1 LCNSLRK
8 GPTTSIPINPDST
21 FFAIGLFIM
30 ARDFKSSSSFP
41 PSFFRTA
48 TDVLP
53 LIVPVLSSFPFLPT
67 SNLNEGVLQFVKV

>member
-1 LCNSLRK
+1 
-8 GPTTSIPINPDST
+8 
-21 FFAIGLFIM
+21 M

-67 SNLNEGVLQFVKV
+67 LNLNEGVLQFVKV